1 MNTYPSRMGLA
12 DLTSSSSPNFTFKC
26 TSNYTASTASS
37 SNNSESSDKE
47 EEQEQ
52 ERNDDNQQTF
62 SYSSQRDDANRQ
74 AFPYSSQHDD
84 ANLYGWY
91 DDDEHTI
98 KDKLDNSA
106 VRDAW
111 LNVTSKRISN
121 TTNNNKKTSNHNI
134 EVLNLWVN
142 PSPEVSMKL
151 SSGDDL
157 RLLANSMSMSCCV
170 SGFRIIQNIDNGDIS
185 AEFLTIFCYGSM
197 SYQCWKSCAE
207 FDELYKVVSH
217 IHSLDRKMFGDT
229 VDTWHQIQSYESW
242 IRCLRV
248 PYLIEKSIALGSFM
262 QALFNESPTPGLL
275 LYFVQNPNFRA
286 IA

>member
-1 MNTYPSRMGLA
+1 MNAYPSRMGLA
-12 DLTSSSSPNFTFKC
+12 DLTSTSSHNFTKC
-26 TSNYTASTASS
+26 SSNYTASTADSS
-37 SNNSESSDKE
+37 SNNSESSEKE
-47 EEQEQ
+47 EEEQ
-52 ERNDDNQQTF
+52 D
-62 SYSSQRDDANRQ
+62 RDKGDQQ
-74 AFPYSSQHDD
+74 AFPYSSRHDD

-111 LNVTSKRISN
+111 LNVTSKRIAN
-121 TTNNNKKTSNHNI
+121 TTTNNNKKSANHNI

-170 SGFRIIQNIDNGDIS
+170 SGFRIIQNIDNGDVS

-197 SYQCWKSCAE
+197 SYQCWKSCTE
-207 FDELYKVVSH
+207 FHELYNVVNH

-229 VDTWHQIQSYESW
+229 VDTYLQIQSYESW

-275 LYFVQNPNFRA
+275 LYFVQNPHFRA
-286 IA
+286 DA

>member
-1 MNTYPSRMGLA
+1 MNAYPSRMGLN
-12 DLTSSSSPNFTFKC
+12 DQTSSSSHNFTKF
-26 TSNYTASTASS
+26 TSNSTASTADSS

-47 EEQEQ
+47 EDQ
-52 ERNDDNQQTF
+52 ERNEADK
-62 SYSSQRDDANRQ
+62 Q
-74 AFPYSSQHDD
+74 AFPFSSQQDD

-111 LNVTSKRISN
+111 LNVTTKRISN
-121 TTNNNKKTSNHNI
+121 NTINNNKKSTHHNI

-197 SYQCWKSCAE
+197 SYQCWKSCTE
-207 FDELYKVVSH
+207 FEELFKVVSH